1 MRTMVACLLGA
12 LVFAG
17 CDGNNGNPGGPSKP
31 LGATGLTISP
41 ATDLLKINGSETFT
55 LSATMSD
62 GSTRAVTGTWASDAA
77 AVATVDSSG
86 RVTGRASGETTLSG
100 DAEGLR
106 ATRRLRVVPDYQGD
120 WRGGWAIT
128 GCTADGDWARANVC
142 QALPNGALSAFR
154 LTLTQTRDTVSGN
167 VDFDE
172 FPGPVQGTIRSTGE
186 LELSGT
192 FSVSD
197 PELTVDA
204 TVSDWQSV
212 TTDNQRMTGRFTM
225 SLRTNGLEG
234 TVRLG
239 GELRN
244 ISKSAAGV
252 ASPSAHTLRLHRA
265 LANKL
270 SQK

>member
-1 MRTMVACLLGA
+1 MRTMIACLLGA
-12 LVFAG
+12 LVCAA
-17 CDGNNGNPGGPSKP
+17 CDGNKGNPSGPSKP
-31 LGATGLTISP
+31 PAVTALTISP

-77 AVATVDSSG
+77 AVAAVDSGG
-86 RVTGRASGETTLSG
+86 RATGRASGDATLSG

-120 WRGGWAIT
+120 WRGSWAIT
-128 GCTADGDWARANVC
+128 ACTADGDWARANVC
-142 QALPNGALSAFR
+142 RTLPIGAVSAFR
-154 LTLTQTRDTVSGN
+154 LTLTQTRDTVSGT

-172 FPGPVQGTIRSTGE
+172 FPGPIQGTIRATGE
-186 LELSGT
+186 LELGGT

-197 PELTVDA
+197 PELTLDA

-212 TTDNQRMTGRFTM
+212 TTDNQQMTGRFTM
-225 SLRTNGLEG
+225 SLRTNGIQG

-244 ISKSAAGV
+244 TSKSAGGV
-252 ASPSAHTLRLHRA
+252 ATPSAHTLHLHRA
-265 LANKL
+265 LVGKV
-270 SQK
+270 SRK